1 MRVIK
6 DREITDYPWSIVD
19 DTAAVSVADGPE
31 GNLIVSFSRYRAE
44 KERLLCDLNAIG
56 AVLGVSIS
64 SEVVIEDIADE
75 LSHISLVVLNS
86 QLYTDGRCFS
96 QAILLRQQY
105 GFKGDILIIG
115 DMLKD
120 QVRQLE
126 RCGVNV
132 FCTRNGQDLDD
143 VLPVF
148 SEITVQYQ
156 PAAMH

>member
-6 DREITDYPWSIVD
+6 DRIITDYPWTMVD
-19 DTAAVSVADGPE
+19 DAAVVSVGDGPE
-31 GNLIVSFSRYRAE
+31 GNLIVSLSRYRAE
-44 KERLLCDLNAIG
+44 KERLLACLSATG
-56 AVLGVSIS
+56 AVLGVSINS
-64 SEVVIEDIADE
+64 DVGIEDIAGE
-75 LSHISLVVLNS
+75 LPQLSLLVLNS

-105 GFKGDILIIG
+105 GFKGDILVIG
-115 DMLKD
+115 DMLQD

-126 RCGVNV
+126 RCGANV
-132 FCTRNGQDLDD
+132 FCTRDGKDLED

-156 PAAMH
+156 SLVQH

>member
-19 DTAAVSVADGPE
+19 DAAAVSVGDGPE
-31 GNLIVSFSRYRAE
+31 GNLIVSFNRYRAE
-44 KERLLCDLNAIG
+44 KERLLSCLNASG
-56 AVLGVSIS
+56 AALGVSIS
-64 SEVVIEDIADE
+64 SDVVIADIVNE
-75 LSHISLVVLNS
+75 LSQLSLVVLNS

-105 GFKGDILIIG
+105 GFEGDILVIG

-120 QVRQLE
+120 QARQLE

-132 FCTRNGQDLDD
+132 FCTRDGQDLDE

-156 PAAMH
+156 PAAMQ